1 MLDKVGGT
9 GRGELYGLGDTIKTN
24 KAEKAP
30 ETKLEAGAVK
40 SQSESDVSG
49 AARYQLETPKAPT
62 VSNQAQVVANL
73 MSALAPTVSSL
84 MSTTM
89 KALNGEEV
97 IKSPSD
103 AVSQSLTLLTL
114 LYQVSKLSREQQVL
128 QREIAV
134 EANVASLESQAA
146 ELNNSASAMIAMAVV
161 SGVLAG
167 ATAII
172 GALGSFKAG
181 KEIKNE

>member
-40 SQSESDVSG
+40 SQSESGVSG

-103 AVSQSLTLLTL
+103 AV
-114 LYQVSKLSREQQVL
+114 
-128 QREIAV
+128 
-134 EANVASLESQAA
+134 
-146 ELNNSASAMIAMAVV
+146 
-161 SGVLAG
+161 
-167 ATAII
+167 
-172 GALGSFKAG
+172 
-181 KEIKNE
+181 